1 MAGRGLML
9 ISVDVKHHERRR
21 SLTLILPQA
30 RSSALASNKCDAA
43 PFRLLPDSSCRL
55 KLWAGKR
62 DLDTELRCVR
72 DYINVHWLPRI
83 TTIQHKGSVQD
94 LMSRL
99 TFSLL
104 LPTGMLSH
112 QLVLHVIPK
121 GQVISVIHTARWLKL
136 LHFLILVLFP
146 GCAHRDH
153 FRV

>member
-1 MAGRGLML
+1 MAGRVFMR
-9 ISVDVKHHERRR
+9 ISVDVKHHERR

-30 RSSALASNKCDAA
+30 RSSALASDKCDAA
-43 PFRLLPDSSCRL
+43 PFRLLPGSLGRL
-55 KLWAGKR
+55 KPWAGKR
-62 DLDTELRCVR
+62 DLDTVLPCVR
-72 DYINVHWLPRI
+72 DHINVHWLLCIAR
-83 TTIQHKGSVQD
+83 IQHKGPVQD

-121 GQVISVIHTARWLKL
+121 GQVISVIHTARWFKL
-136 LHFLILVLFP
+136 LHFLILVLFS

>member
-83 TTIQHKGSVQD
+83 ATIQHKGSVQD

-146 GCAHRDH
+146 GCAHRDY